1 MSIFVFTI
9 DNDHIDGQP
18 FITEA
23 EDLIGATM
31 AATDFVRQLDERTAK
46 KLEEEGVRESRV
58 LSVQDT
64 RAMWANEAGIQKYLD
79 EVVEVYEEEEE

>member
-18 FITEA
+18 FIIEA
-23 EDLIGATM
+23 DDLIGATM

-64 RAMWANEAGIQKYLD
+64 RAFWANDEGIGKYLD
-79 EVVEVYEEEEE
+79 VVMQVYEEEED

>member
-18 FITEA
+18 FIIEA
-23 EDLIGATM
+23 DDLIAATM
-31 AATDFVRQLDERTAK
+31 AATDFVRNLDEITAGR
-46 KLEEEGVRESRV
+46 LEETGVRESRI

-64 RAMWANEAGIQKYLD
+64 RAFWANDEGIGKYLD
-79 EVVEVYEEEEE
+79 EVVQVHEEEEE